1 MGIKGLTQLVKKN
14 SPDSIEHIGLY
25 KMKDK
30 RIAIDTSIFL
40 YKSLMNVRSKGDY
53 LRNNEGKVVSH
64 IQGLYYKTNQ
74 LLTLGITPI
83 YIFDGKPPEEKND
96 CIKERNKKA
105 SECKEKMDNTENLEE
120 KKALEKG
127 TIRIKKEYID
137 DLKHMFGLM
146 GVSYIHADGEAEA
159 YASELCRLGFVDAVM
174 TEDMDTLSYGC
185 PLLFRTCIDKSI
197 KRPDIVTVFN
207 FEKILEDFKMN
218 HDEFIDM
225 CILCGCDYCPT
236 IPKVG
241 PVRAMKYIHKYSNI
255 ENLINSDEKII
266 IPEEFKNKYVA
277 SRGLFKVF
285 DGKID
290 LENLPISKTKYD
302 PDGIYKYLV
311 NSCNMNVKR
320 VQNSLQ
326 KF

>member
-1 MGIKGLTQLVKKN
+1 
-14 SPDSIEHIGLY
+14 
-25 KMKDK
+25 
-30 RIAIDTSIFL
+30 
-40 YKSLMNVRSKGDY
+40 MNVRSKGDY

-74 LLTLGITPI
+74 LLTFGITPI
-83 YIFDGKPPEEKND
+83 YIFDGKPPQEKSD

-105 SECKEKMDNTENLEE
+105 NECKEKMENTVDPEE

-137 DLKHMFGLM
+137 DLKHMFDLM
-146 GVSYIHADGEAEA
+146 GVSYIHAPGEAEA

-185 PLLFRTCIDKSI
+185 PQLLRTCIDKSI
-197 KRPDIVTVFN
+197 KRPDIVTVFH

-241 PVRAMKYIHKYSNI
+241 PVRAMKFIQKYSSI
-255 ENLINSDEKII
+255 ENLINSDEKIT

-290 LENLPISKTKYD
+290 LENLPISVSKYD

-311 NSCNMNVKR
+311 NSCNMNMKR

>member
-14 SPDSIEHIGLY
+14 SPESISHIGLY

-74 LLTLGITPI
+74 LLTFGITPI
-83 YIFDGKPPEEKND
+83 YIFDGKPPQEKSD

-105 SECKEKMDNTENLEE
+105 NECKEKMENTADPEE
-120 KKALEKG
+120 KKSLEKG

-146 GVSYIHADGEAEA
+146 GVSYIHAPGEAEA

-185 PLLFRTCIDKSI
+185 PQLLRTCIDKSI

-207 FEKILEDFKMN
+207 FENILLDFKMN

-241 PVRAMKYIHKYSNI
+241 PVRAMKFIQKYSSI
-255 ENLINSDEKII
+255 ENLINSDEKIT
-266 IPEEFKNKYVA
+266 IPEEFKNKYVS

-290 LENLPISKTKYD
+290 LENLPISVSKYD

-311 NSCNMNVKR
+311 NSCNMNMKR

>member
-1 MGIKGLTQLVKKN
+1 
-14 SPDSIEHIGLY
+14 
-25 KMKDK
+25 
-30 RIAIDTSIFL
+30 
-40 YKSLMNVRSKGDY
+40 
-53 LRNNEGKVVSH
+53 
-64 IQGLYYKTNQ
+64 
-74 LLTLGITPI
+74 
-83 YIFDGKPPEEKND
+83 
-96 CIKERNKKA
+96 
-105 SECKEKMDNTENLEE
+105 
-120 KKALEKG
+120 
-127 TIRIKKEYID
+127 
-137 DLKHMFGLM
+137 MFSLM

-185 PLLFRTCIDKSI
+185 PQLLRTCIDKSI

-241 PVRAMKYIHKYSNI
+241 PVRAMKYIHKYKSI
-255 ENLINSDEKII
+255 ENLINSDEKIT
-266 IPEEFKNKYVA
+266 IPDEFKNKYVA

-290 LENLPISKTKYD
+290 LENLPISESKYD
-302 PDGIYKYLV
+302 SDAIYKYLV

>member
-14 SPDSIEHIGLY
+14 SPQSIEHEALY

-30 RIAIDTSIFL
+30 CIAIDTSIFL

-53 LRNNEGKVVSH
+53 LRNSEGKVVSH

-74 LLTLGITPI
+74 LLTFGIIPI
-83 YIFDGKPPEEKND
+83 YIFDGKPPQEKSD
-96 CIKERNKKA
+96 CIKARVKKVE
-105 SECKEKMDNTENLEE
+105 ECKQKIENTENEEE

-137 DLKHMFGLM
+137 DLKHMFSLM
-146 GVSYIHADGEAEA
+146 GVSYIHAPGEAEA

-185 PLLFRTCIDKSI
+185 PQLFRTCIDKSI
-197 KRPDIVTVFN
+197 KRPDIVTIFN
-207 FEKILEDFKMN
+207 FQSILEDFKMN

-241 PVRAMKYIHKYSNI
+241 PVKAMKYIQKYKTI
-255 ENLINSDEKII
+255 ENLIESEEKIN
-266 IPEEFKNKYVA
+266 IPEEFKNKYIA

-290 LENLPISKTKYD
+290 LENLPIHKSLYD
-302 PDGIYKYLV
+302 SEGIYKYLV
-311 NSCNMNVKR
+311 NDCNMNMKR